1 MEMHCSFLRKSNK
14 KSNVN
19 LFHHRWKK
27 KKKDKEAAQF
37 QKHYGSPSMLMKSA
51 TK

>member
-1 MEMHCSFLRKSNK
+1 MSIYFITDE
-14 KSNVN
+14 
-19 LFHHRWKK
+19 K

>member
-1 MEMHCSFLRKSNK
+1 M
-14 KSNVN
+14 
-19 LFHHRWKK
+19 KK

>member
-1 MEMHCSFLRKSNK
+1 MSIYFITDE
-14 KSNVN
+14 
-19 LFHHRWKK
+19 KK

>member
-1 MEMHCSFLRKSNK
+1 L
-14 KSNVN
+14 
-19 LFHHRWKK
+19 LILKK
-27 KKKDKEAAQF
+27 KQQKIKCQFISSQMKKKNDKEAAQF